1 MSQKLFKAGGKRNAA
16 AKRLAKKTEDGS
28 VVLVGTD
35 HEKQLD
41 WIKKNGVYNYPVE
54 DGDGRGRRPRRPAE
68 KKADLLSVCAKVKE
82 LWLYAGAKT
91 KRHCFT
97 AEFIGIQSKAEFLAA
112 NPTYAK
118 KVGKPSHAQY
128 AVFKTKPFDYGPK
141 LEGKTVVARA
151 IDFAKGR
158 GQTKKIVA
166 AIKQFYADGEFAP
179 LAAYLPKELGKVPC
193 PQLRVCEAA
202 VQLDFFC
209 ASAASVEKP
218 AREMSLVKT
227 SGKEAAH
234 FIEGCKAV
242 DAIRPFLNTIIQGD
256 SAEELKKLPENS
268 IDLVVTSPPYDQIRN
283 YNGFTLDLHAIGEQL
298 YRVVKSGGVVAMV
311 IQDST
316 KNFAKTLTSFRTIVD
331 WCDNIGFKMFETV
344 IYHKN
349 GTEGAWWTHRFRVDH
364 EYMPIFFK
372 GDRPLY
378 FNKEPLKIPSKW
390 GGKVMTGSGNRRTSG
405 ETTKTVTRPI
415 NLMKCRGTVWDY
427 MMAGDKN
434 PLKRKHPAVFPDKIP
449 FDFIQ
454 CFCPPDGVV
463 LDPFLGCGSTAV
475 TAKGLGRNYI
485 GIDISAEYCALA
497 EERIRV
503 DSCKY
508 SQQVFS
514 L

>member
-1 MSQKLFKAGGKRNAA
+1 MAKVLNRSKKKVSSAKAKSAEEKR
-16 AKRLAKKTEDGS
+16 T
-28 VVLVGTD
+28 VLVGTYGPRQL
-35 HEKQLD
+35 EKWPD
-41 WIKKNGVYNYPVE
+41 YYNYPLYGKDKIDVE
-54 DGDGRGRRPRRPAE
+54 A
-68 KKADLLSVCAKVKE
+68 VKGVNE
-82 LWLYAGAKT
+82 LWLFSGAKEP
-91 KRHCFT
+91 RYFA
-97 AEFIGIQSKAEFLAA
+97 AECLGVKTREELKE
-112 NPTYAK
+112 Y
-118 KVGKPSHAQY
+118 GYKPSGKGHGSGKYLLFKIRKLY
-128 AVFKTKPFDYGPK
+128 APS
-141 LEGKTVVARA
+141 R
-151 IDFAKGR
+151 DFAESVTIRTKDFA
-158 GQTKKIVA
+158 GQGATQKQLKAYLESPDRKDPLLAKMLPKIVT
-166 AIKQFYADGEFAP
+166 E
-179 LAAYLPKELGKVPC
+179 LPRER
-193 PQLRVCEAA
+193 LRVCEAA
-202 VQLDFFC
+202 VQLDLLGDPIVN
-209 ASAASVEKP
+209 VEGQVP
-218 AREMSLVKT
+218 EMKLVKLAN
-227 SGKEAAH
+227 KDRNREFA
-234 FIEGCKAV
+234 ECKIV
-242 DAIRPFLNTIIQGD
+242 DSVRPFLNTIIQGD
-256 SAEELKKLPENS
+256 SAEVLKNIPDCS
-268 IDLVVTSPPYDQIRN
+268 IDLVVTSPPYDQIRD

-298 YRVVKSGGVVAMV
+298 YRVVKPGGVVAMV

-331 WCDNIGFKMFETV
+331 WCDNVGFKMFETV

-372 GDRPLY
+372 GERPSY

-390 GGKVMTGSGNRRTSG
+390 GGRVMTGSGNRRTSG